1 MTHIDHPFEIIFY
14 KKVDATCPIQDFLDS
29 LELKLRAKALRLIL
43 LLAQN
48 GNNLREPYSKYL
60 DDGLFE
66 LRIKQGS
73 NIIRIIYFYIT
84 GSKIILTNGFVK
96 KTLKLPRKE
105 LHLARIYRADYLER
119 SNTHE

>member
-105 LHLARIYRADYLER
+105 LHLAKIYHADYLER